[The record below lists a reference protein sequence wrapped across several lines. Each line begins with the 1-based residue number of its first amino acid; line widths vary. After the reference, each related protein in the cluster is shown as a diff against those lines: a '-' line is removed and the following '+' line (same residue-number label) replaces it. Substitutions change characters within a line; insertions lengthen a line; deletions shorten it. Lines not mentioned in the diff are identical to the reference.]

1 MMALTPARASR
12 HSMQQPVPIVPV
24 VQPLL
29 FEFPQAMGL
38 SLERPL
44 PIPPLER
51 SAIRRF
57 DFAQRPERVG
67 RTGWQAEVADRFG
80 LGSTLRPRGR
90 LRNEEKSCLSLFVSL
105 ALKTKQE

>member
-1 MMALTPARASR
+1 MPLIPARASR

-24 VQPLL
+24 VQPLF
-29 FEFPQAMGL
+29 FEFPQTMGL
-38 SLERPL
+38 SLDSLGTLSKVEASNGAPFKRWNRQ
-44 PIPPLER
+44 R
-51 SAIRRF
+51 SF
-57 DFAQRPERVG
+57 G

-90 LRNEEKSCLSLFVSL
+90 LRNEEKSCLSLFMSL